1 MNMQPGK
8 QRPQRSRIP
17 LQFSRGALWR
27 FAFITFV
34 IVGLCISLK
43 VLTWFAPRSENDEI
57 IYWTLTRNLVETGE
71 YSIRGTGVIEFLDL
85 PRPMYDRPLFH
96 HPPMTAILLSPF
108 VRSDNARAAILV
120 SWLGHALAIIGVA
133 MACWSWRRR
142 TWRGAEFLLWLPV
155 LAVAL
160 DPLLSFCS
168 RKLWPDSLVG
178 GFAGLS
184 FGLLCVGLARR
195 SLPWTIVA
203 GIALG
208 LAGLSKLSGL
218 CLLVAGLAFI
228 VAQSGLSR
236 SRRRRLA
243 LAFAVPAVLLV
254 GPWLAVFFSE
264 YGQLA
269 PDWIRPTP
277 ELIATNE
284 HIAREVSRPWH
295 YYLSQTAMIAPV
307 SLVILAGLARYRR
320 ILSSPR
326 ALATIGWMVLLWL
339 TLMILF
345 WRGHGMQMR
354 YLTPAVPALYVLLI
368 PLLTRSDP
376 RRSVFPVLVL
386 TAVAF
391 GAVFSG
397 FYLINPQFD
406 EIKPVPQIVLDIWAG
421 RPPGSE

>member
-1 MNMQPGK
+1 
-8 QRPQRSRIP
+8 
-17 LQFSRGALWR
+17 
-27 FAFITFV
+27 
-34 IVGLCISLK
+34 
-43 VLTWFAPRSENDEI
+43 
-57 IYWTLTRNLVETGE
+57 
-71 YSIRGTGVIEFLDL
+71 
-85 PRPMYDRPLFH
+85 
-96 HPPMTAILLSPF
+96 MTVILLSPF
-108 VRSDNARAAILV
+108 VRADNARAAILV
-120 SWLGHALAIIGVA
+120 SWLGHVLAIIGVA

-142 TWRGAEFLLWLPV
+142 TWHGAEFLLWLPV

-184 FGLLCVGLARR
+184 FGLLCIGLAPRGGCPIPSR
-195 SLPWTIVA
+195 SAGWGTDGGSARKSLSWTIAA
-203 GIALG
+203 GISLG

-236 SRRRRLA
+236 SERRRLA
-243 LAFAVPAVLLV
+243 LAFGVPAILLV
-254 GPWLAVFFSE
+254 GSWLVVFFSE
-264 YGQLA
+264 YGRVT

-277 ELIATNE
+277 ALIATNE

-307 SLVILAGLARYRR
+307 SLVILAGVARYRR

-326 ALATIGWMVLLWL
+326 ALVTIGWMAILWL
-339 TLMILF
+339 ALMALF

-354 YLTPAVPALYVLLI
+354 YLTPAVPALYVLMI
-368 PLLTRSDP
+368 PLLARSDP

-386 TAVAF
+386 TAVVF

-421 RPPGSE
+421 RPPGSG